1 MHEPITEAAYNT
13 AKSSA
18 AKFWLVQLFGKQAEL
33 VQGERR
39 FQTRRFFNTTYLMDR
54 RLVDR
59 RASQQQES

>member
-13 AKSSA
+13 AKISA
-18 AKFWLVQLFGKQAEL
+18 AKFWLVQLFGQQAEL
-33 VQGERR
+33 IQGERR